1 MGEKKVL
8 KVLKT
13 ALLYGEGKHEN
24 TFLSFLLDTEKFK
37 VLEKDWFI
45 DSDHASG
52 CSAKD
57 VLLGCI
63 KAVEKTKRDVVLCFI
78 DTDDLKHDFPENYAE
93 KKTELEIMAAEKNI
107 EIVWQEKNLEDV
119 LRLATGGEIKK
130 KGKLKKDLKKHQ
142 EILMRSE
149 AVKSIFKRF
158 YNKEE

>member
-1 MGEKKVL
+1 MREK

-24 TFLSFLLDTEKFK
+24 TFFSFLLGTRKFK

-63 KAVEKTKRDVVLCFI
+63 KSIDKTKRDVVLCFI
-78 DTDDLKHDFPENYAE
+78 DTDDLKHDFPKDYAE
-93 KKTELEIMAAEKNI
+93 KKIELEVMATEKNI
-107 EIVWQEKNLEDV
+107 EIVWQEENLEDV
-119 LRLATGGEIKK
+119 LRLATTGKIKN
-130 KGKLKKDLKKHQ
+130 KGNLKKDLKKH
-142 EILMRSE
+142 EYILMRSD
-149 AVKSIFKRF
+149 AVKAIFRRF
-158 YNKEE
+158 YNQET